1 MMDSNKLGVL
11 YEDVKKDQKITWE
24 NEDVKKELTGMIAD
38 AEIYMNHLLGAE
50 LDYSAPGLYHQ
61 LFLNFCW
68 YKRNK
73 CEDEFEDAYRK
84 EILRCRAYIEVQQAR
99 EEESNESGSEKT

>member
-1 MMDSNKLGVL
+1 MMDSEKLGVL
-11 YEDVKKDQKITWE
+11 YEDVKTDQKITWE

-50 LDYSAPGLYHQ
+50 LDYSAPGMFHQ

-73 CEDEFEDAYRK
+73 CEYEFENAYLK
-84 EILRCRAYIEVQQAR
+84 DILRCRIYVEVQQTR
-99 EEESNESGSEKT
+99 EGKGNEDSSKEA